1 MAQTFDLGNVIGP
14 TGPKGDTG
22 PQGPT
27 GPKGDTGPEPSA
39 LNSYPVGAVFEVKQS
54 ASTADPAALFGG
66 TWTLDTDTYL
76 FTGIKRYWR
85 TA

>member
-1 MAQTFDLGNVIGP
+1 MATIDLGNVVGPTGP

-27 GPKGDTGPEPSA
+27 GPELSA
-39 LNSYPVGAVFEVKQS
+39 LNAYPVGAVFEVKQS

-85 TA
+85 TG